1 MNKRNY
7 DKYNHKRRAAEL
19 RISRSIPAR
28 IEAICQR
35 EVTQRCKTFV
45 RDPLDQLLK
54 AGRIRGHKV
63 G

>member
-1 MNKRNY
+1 MGKRNY
-7 DKYNHKRRAAEL
+7 DKYNHKRRAAEK
-19 RISRSIPAR
+19 RIERSIPYR

-35 EVTQRCKTFV
+35 EVMQRCKTFV
-45 RDPLDQLLK
+45 RDPLDLLLK